1 MWHHI
6 SGLEKFSQK
15 KRKAKLVT
23 VTNQLFPRSLT
34 TSFEFSQEKHFFFST
49 SLKYEQLSVWLKT
62 LNLKR
67 YASKYKYQKG

>member
-6 SGLEKFSQK
+6 SALEKFSQK
-15 KRKAKLVT
+15 KREAKLVT
-23 VTNQLFPRSLT
+23 VTNQLFPRPLT

-49 SLKYEQLSVWLKT
+49 SLKYQQLSVWLKT